1 MSMST
6 TKYENVTVATRIEEK
21 SKSHSSMAKAVLA
34 GSVGNALEWF
44 DYGIYG
50 YFASIISSEF
60 FASKDPITALML
72 SFIVFGVGFV
82 MRPIG
87 GLIFGHYADKVGRR
101 AVLTWTIVL
110 MGISTFLVGCIPSY
124 VTIGIWAPIFLTL
137 CRLLQGISTG
147 GEWGSCMS
155 FLAEYATPYNRG
167 YIVSWSEFSI
177 AVGLLI
183 GSALGTGLSFAMSPE
198 DLSSWGWRIAF
209 WSGILIS
216 MFGLY
221 TREHVDETPE
231 FKIVKCSNVIHDT
244 PLKEV
249 LCHYK
254 KETFLS
260 FSVVIGWTISYWLV
274 MAYMP
279 TYISKIL
286 KFPLTLG
293 FSLNTLLI
301 IVFMIAVP
309 FGGILADKIGRRPV
323 IMYSSLCF
331 VVLSYPLFYLLSTTQ
346 SSVVLMSVLLVF
358 AILEAMLC
366 GGATVYMTEIF
377 PTTIQCS
384 AIAIGYNIAVACFGG
399 TAPFISTWLVS
410 VTGSTLS
417 PTYYLIAGTA
427 VTFFVMLFIGPE
439 TYKKPLQ
446 TTK

>member
-177 AVGLLI
+177 AG
-183 GSALGTGLSFAMSPE
+183 E
-198 DLSSWGWRIAF
+198 C
-209 WSGILIS
+209 
-216 MFGLY
+216 
-221 TREHVDETPE
+221 
-231 FKIVKCSNVIHDT
+231 KIVCVNRYCMNLLYA
-244 PLKEV
+244 P
-249 LCHYK
+249 
-254 KETFLS
+254 
-260 FSVVIGWTISYWLV
+260 YWG
-274 MAYMP
+274 
-279 TYISKIL
+279 KQ
-286 KFPLTLG
+286 
-293 FSLNTLLI
+293 
-301 IVFMIAVP
+301 
-309 FGGILADKIGRRPV
+309 R
-323 IMYSSLCF
+323 
-331 VVLSYPLFYLLSTTQ
+331 
-346 SSVVLMSVLLVF
+346 
-358 AILEAMLC
+358 
-366 GGATVYMTEIF
+366 
-377 PTTIQCS
+377 
-384 AIAIGYNIAVACFGG
+384 
-399 TAPFISTWLVS
+399 
-410 VTGSTLS
+410 
-417 PTYYLIAGTA
+417 
-427 VTFFVMLFIGPE
+427 
-439 TYKKPLQ
+439 
-446 TTK
+446 